1 MLSVVA
7 AQVKIM
13 KLPPSLKKSSTTALL
28 TLSSIFAAVSFSA
41 CYNVGDMVNGAVHDA
56 SVKGEDAIKTPQSFA
71 NLPKSSDS
79 HGLDDHKIAS
89 IDELKN
95 YNWQLISAEVQGAPI
110 HSYEWTIRHQEGKLE
125 FFNQSVYFNVGCNQ
139 NLQNYQFQEGV
150 LTLTGSRTS
159 TMMGCTITDGNSP
172 NLNQV
177 ESKLANDLNGAKLLI
192 QVNPQA
198 HSATLKQIKGAEV
211 LTWQGQMKN
220 DVRFGEPV
228 RLFWEIDPQ
237 TINCIDEAGRD
248 QQCLKVRHVS
258 YDERGI
264 KLGSGAWRTFYGKIH
279 GYEHRPDRRQ
289 IIRLNAYNNPDGDE
303 NPYYVY
309 DMAIETHAVDQ
320 GGL

>member
-13 KLPPSLKKSSTTALL
+13 KLPLSLKKSSTTALL

-41 CYNVGDMVNGAVHDA
+41 CY
-56 SVKGEDAIKTPQSFA
+56 
-71 NLPKSSDS
+71 
-79 HGLDDHKIAS
+79 
-89 IDELKN
+89 
-95 YNWQLISAEVQGAPI
+95 
-110 HSYEWTIRHQEGKLE
+110 
-125 FFNQSVYFNVGCNQ
+125 
-139 NLQNYQFQEGV
+139 
-150 LTLTGSRTS
+150 
-159 TMMGCTITDGNSP
+159 
-172 NLNQV
+172 
-177 ESKLANDLNGAKLLI
+177 NDLNGAKLLI

-220 DVRFGEPV
+220 DVHFGEPV